1 MSMALI
7 QPGFSRA
14 LLITLILTAGFGASA
29 CADPGGKSGEQTTTQ
44 KASGKEIEDAAISIA
59 GRRYQLRNAM
69 QFSLP
74 EALREIS
81 GLTLD
86 DEARLY
92 AHDDERAIIYQI
104 DYAAGRILKRFAL
117 EGSLRG
123 DFEGI
128 AWLDGMLYMTTS
140 RGVLHE
146 FPVGA
151 ADSIVP
157 YRLVT
162 DALNCE
168 VEGLSRLAR
177 ASALIA
183 ACKNRP
189 KGKKALHFHHW
200 RPGAA
205 AWSEKP
211 ALRLK
216 RSEFDASFA
225 RLAVDRP
232 EKFQPTA
239 ITSTPEGHLLVIS
252 GPQKVLLEFTADGT
266 PVAAARIDPDRHRQP
281 EGIAMTAN
289 GTILI
294 ADEGDN
300 KGASR
305 SAARLSIYRP
315 DPTSGERQ

>member
-1 MSMALI
+1 MART
-7 QPGFSRA
+7 QAGFSRP
-14 LLITLILTAGFGASA
+14 LLITLILTSGFGASA
-29 CADPGGKSGEQTTTQ
+29 CAEPGGESGNKRSTQ
-44 KASGKEIEDAAISIA
+44 DAPAYEEAEGSAFSIA
-59 GRRYQLRNAM
+59 GRRYQLRNAA
-69 QFSLP
+69 QFGLP

-117 EGSLRG
+117 AGGLRG

-151 ADSIVP
+151 ADTFVP

-168 VEGLSRLAR
+168 VEGLSHFAET
-177 ASALIA
+177 SALIA

-189 KGKKALHFHHW
+189 KGKKALHFHDW
-200 RPGAA
+200 RPGDTT
-205 AWSEKP
+205 WSEQP

-216 RSEFDASFA
+216 RSEFAASFE
-225 RLAVDRP
+225 RLAVERP

-239 ITSTPEGHLLVIS
+239 ITTTPEGHLLVIA

-266 PVAAARIDPDRHRQP
+266 PVAAARIDPERHRQP

-300 KGASR
+300 KGPSR
-305 SAARLSIYRP
+305 SAARLSVYRP
-315 DPTSGERQ
+315 DPTSGERR